1 MSAPAADSAALLV
14 FQCFPTISASVAGGP
29 QPRRL
34 AEGYGDEAPS
44 SPELLDL
51 CFEFGGWKPSEGTT
65 DGQRDS
71 PSMVEA
77 FFESLND
84 QQKRAS
90 QGSTGADSSGT
101 DQSSVSPPGV
111 KRSAPDDYD
120 DDGDEPGAGQK
131 VARTEATEASI
142 ADASSLPAT
151 AGLTALPVFALARSS
166 DAGSDMSGSPSSIGL
181 GPSSSVAASSASPPT
196 AADSQPSTSQAR
208 DGRMSQHPFLRVP
221 FLETGVR
228 ARDFQPSAGKTIV
241 GDRYIGLLLRHLRNL
256 LRMPSLGHEH
266 ANAIVNFAERLA
278 SHARQSV
285 GGPLPKVRPR
295 LLAERI
301 ARRFLVFYVL
311 HMASKA
317 VQQNWPEQRWWR
329 ELAAAIP
336 TDVPA
341 TMSEATVRP
350 PGWPMLA
357 LARRLAAAA
366 SVYKRGG
373 SLRDEELVALMVDLF
388 GPQGCP
394 GRLRDSVWGPWRLD
408 ARHESSSS

>member
-1 MSAPAADSAALLV
+1 MSAPAAGSALLV
-14 FQCFPTISASVAGGP
+14 LQCFPTISASVAGGP

-34 AEGYGDEAPS
+34 AEGGSGE
-44 SPELLDL
+44 
-51 CFEFGGWKPSEGTT
+51 GG
-65 DGQRDS
+65 
-71 PSMVEA
+71 
-77 FFESLND
+77 
-84 QQKRAS
+84 
-90 QGSTGADSSGT
+90 
-101 DQSSVSPPGV
+101 
-111 KRSAPDDYD
+111 
-120 DDGDEPGAGQK
+120 
-131 VARTEATEASI
+131 RTEAAEASVS
-142 ADASSLPAT
+142 DASSFSAIAGST
-151 AGLTALPVFALARSS
+151 ASPVFALAKSS
-166 DAGSDMSGSPSSIGL
+166 EAGSDVSGSPSSIGL
-181 GPSSSVAASSASPPT
+181 GPSSSVAASSPSPPP
-196 AADSQPSTSQAR
+196 AEDSPPSTSQGR
-208 DGRMSQHPFLRVP
+208 DRRMAQHPFLRVP
-221 FLETGVR
+221 FLEAGVGTR
-228 ARDFQPSAGKTIV
+228 NFQRFAGTTIV

-278 SHARQSV
+278 SHARRSV
-285 GGPLPKVRPR
+285 VGPLPKVRPR
-295 LLAERI
+295 LLVERI
-301 ARRFLVFYVL
+301 ARRFLVFYLL

-336 TDVPA
+336 TDAPA

-388 GPQGCP
+388 GPQGSP

-408 ARHESSSS
+408 AHHESSSS